1 MVMNMLDT
9 ATTMSSLSPAT
20 RQSILEQVIDQLN
33 REFSGT
39 TLRSPEMEERQA
51 IQARAGALVAAAFRA
66 EALPPNRAEQEALAD
81 EIARRV
87 MGLGFLDLLLPPART
102 DLSEIVI
109 YSSGLIQIMKKG
121 SVRWEDAGLEVEAAE
136 VWRVLNLLLGPQSR
150 SANEAT
156 PSVNA
161 KLPATRHNP
170 GGGRI
175 KVLHPVIAPGK
186 GYPSV
191 NIRLFEQK
199 PVRPDWL
206 LGRKL
211 MSSNMMIFLGTA
223 MQTGERIL
231 ICGATRTGKTTLL
244 SALCNFL
251 PEGWR
256 IVKIEDPEEIW
267 IDRKTVQTIEAR
279 QKVVGSEVP
288 AYTLA
293 DGVDDAMRM
302 SPDYLILGEVRD
314 GYAAMALLRAMM
326 TGHAGAC
333 TLHAD
338 SPEEAL
344 RRLSTLL
351 GSEKNVSPSD
361 AARMIAASV
370 DLLVQINIVDEVR
383 RVTAIAKVVKKSHG
397 DEVTVIP
404 LWQYNPDSSST
415 EPRWS
420 LVPGTQP
427 ETKPGSEI
435 ETEHP
440 S

>member
-1 MVMNMLDT
+1 MVMALLDHT
-9 ATTMSSLSPAT
+9 SAQSSLAPEV
-20 RQSILEQVIDQLN
+20 RQSVLDQVIDAVN
-33 REFSGT
+33 REFPGSL
-39 TLRSPEMEERQA
+39 LRSPDESERLQVTTRIGGLVA
-51 IQARAGALVAAAFRA
+51 SAFRSSNLPPSNTEQARIA
-66 EALPPNRAEQEALAD
+66 ED
-81 EIARRV
+81 VARRV

-102 DLSEIVI
+102 DLSEITI
-109 YSSGLIQIMKKG
+109 YSSGLIQVIKKG
-121 SVRWEDAGLEVEAAE
+121 SVRWEDTGLEVDAAE
-136 VWRVLNLLLGPQSR
+136 VWRVLNLVLGPQSR
-150 SANEAT
+150 AANEAT

-211 MSSNMMIFLGTA
+211 MSSEMMVFLGSS
-223 MQTGERIL
+223 MQSGERIL

-302 SPDYLILGEVRD
+302 SPDYLVVGEVRD

-338 SPEEAL
+338 SPVEAL
-344 RRLSTLL
+344 QRLGTLL
-351 GSEKNVSPSD
+351 GSEKGVTPHD
-361 AARMIAASV
+361 ATRMIASSV
-370 DLLVQINIVDEVR
+370 DLLVQINIIDEVR
-383 RVTAIAKVVKKSHG
+383 RVTSIARLDKQSRSEEPRPV
-397 DEVTVIP
+397 P
-404 LWQYNPDSSST
+404 LWRYDEQASTPDQ
-415 EPRWS
+415 PRWRR
-420 LVPGTQP
+420 V
-427 ETKPGSEI
+427 E
-435 ETEHP
+435 ETEKHL
-440 S
+440 

>member
-1 MVMNMLDT
+1 MVMDLLDP
-9 ATTMSSLSPAT
+9 TTKENGLDRDL
-20 RQSILEQVIDQLN
+20 RQSLLDQVIDAVN
-33 REFSGT
+33 RKFPGT
-39 TLRSPEMEERQA
+39 LLRSPEEAERRQVMERV
-51 IQARAGALVAAAFRA
+51 RALIAAAFRA
-66 EALPPNRAEQEALAD
+66 ANLPPYLAEQTALSE
-81 EIARRV
+81 EIGRRV

-121 SVRWEDAGLEVEAAE
+121 SVRWEDAGLEVESAE
-136 VWRVLNLLLGPQSR
+136 VWRVLNLVLGPQSR

-211 MSSNMMIFLGTA
+211 MSSNMMIFLGTG

-338 SPEEAL
+338 SPEEAV

-370 DLLVQINIVDEVR
+370 DILVQINIVDEVR

-404 LWQYNPDSSST
+404 LWRYNSDSTPT

-420 LVPGTQP
+420 QVPGTKP
-427 ETKPGSEI
+427 EPTQEM
-435 ETEHP
+435 EH
-440 S
+440 SS

>member
-1 MVMNMLDT
+1 MVMAMLDKTT
-9 ATTMSSLSPAT
+9 AESGLNPEV
-20 RQSILEQVIDQLN
+20 RLSILDQVIDAVN
-33 REFSGT
+33 REFPGSL
-39 TLRSPEMEERQA
+39 LRSPDESERLQVTTR
-51 IQARAGALVAAAFRA
+51 IGGLVASAFRA
-66 EALPPNRAEQEALAD
+66 AGLSPSTFEQGRITED
-81 EIARRV
+81 VARRV

-102 DLSEIVI
+102 DLSEIAI
-109 YSSGLIQIMKKG
+109 YSSGLIQVMKKG
-121 SVRWEDAGLEVEAAE
+121 SVRWEDSGMEVEAAE
-136 VWRVLNLLLGPQSR
+136 IWRVLNLVLGPQSR

-170 GGGRI
+170 GGGRV

-199 PVRPDWL
+199 PVLPGWL
-206 LGRKL
+206 LERQL
-211 MSSNMMIFLGTA
+211 MSSSMMVFLGAA

-279 QKVVGSEVP
+279 QKVIGSEVP

-302 SPDYLILGEVRD
+302 SPDYLVLGEVRD

-344 RRLSTLL
+344 RRLATLL
-351 GSEKNVSPSD
+351 GSEKGVSPHD
-361 AARMIAASV
+361 ATRMIASSV
-370 DLLVQINIVDEVR
+370 DLLVQINIIDEVR
-383 RVTAIAKVVKKSHG
+383 RVTAIARLEKKSR
-397 DEVTVIP
+397 DEDARITP
-404 LWQYNPDSSST
+404 LWRYDEQNST
-415 EPRWS
+415 PGQPRW
-420 LVPGTQP
+420 LRV
-427 ETKPGSEI
+427 E
-435 ETEHP
+435 ETEKK

>member
-1 MVMNMLDT
+1 MVMDLLDPT
-9 ATTMSSLSPAT
+9 ILHGGPDAATCQA
-20 RQSILEQVIDQLN
+20 ILEQVIDAVN
-33 REFSGT
+33 REFPGT
-39 TLRSPEMEERQA
+39 LLRSPDEAERQQVTTR
-51 IQARAGALVAAAFRA
+51 IGGLVAAAFRA
-66 EALPPNRAEQEALAD
+66 HNLPPSIEEQSGLSE

-102 DLSEIVI
+102 DLSEITI
-109 YSSGLIQIMKKG
+109 YSSGLIQVMKKG
-121 SVRWEDAGLEVEAAE
+121 SVRWEDAGLKVETAE
-136 VWRVLNLLLGPQSR
+136 VWRVLNLVLGPQSR
-150 SANEAT
+150 AANEAT

-170 GGGRI
+170 GGGRV

-206 LGRKL
+206 LERRL
-211 MSSNMMIFLGTA
+211 MKSNMMLFLGQA
-223 MQTGERIL
+223 MQSGERIL

-302 SPDYLILGEVRD
+302 SPDYLIVGEVRD
-314 GYAAMALLRAMM
+314 GYAAMALLRALM
-326 TGHAGAC
+326 TGHTGAC

-338 SPEEAL
+338 SPREAL
-344 RRLSTLL
+344 GRLSTLL
-351 GSEKNVSPSD
+351 GSEKGVSPHD
-361 AARMIAASV
+361 AARMIVSSV
-370 DLLVQINIVDEVR
+370 DLLVQIQIVDEVR
-383 RVTAIAKVVKKSHG
+383 RVTSIARLEKHLQDGEAVF
-397 DEVTVIP
+397 TP
-404 LWQYNPDSSST
+404 LWRFDENSTPDK
-415 EPRWS
+415 PRWS
-420 LVPGTQP
+420 LV
-427 ETKPGSEI
+427 EEKDGSA
-435 ETEHP
+435 
-440 S
+440 

>member
-1 MVMNMLDT
+1 MVMDMLDPML
-9 ATTMSSLSPAT
+9 APVGLEGGI
-20 RQSILEQVIDQLN
+20 RQSILDQVIDAVN
-33 REFSGT
+33 REFPGT
-39 TLRSPEMEERQA
+39 TLRAPEDAERGQVTV
-51 IQARAGALVAAAFRA
+51 RVRTMVAAAFRA
-66 EALPPNRAEQEALAD
+66 ARVPPSPEEQSLLSE

-102 DLSEIVI
+102 DLSEITI
-109 YSSGLIQIMKKG
+109 YSSGLIQVMKKG
-121 SVRWEDAGLEVEAAE
+121 SVRWEDSGMEVEAAE

-206 LGRKL
+206 LDRQL
-211 MSSNMMIFLGTA
+211 MSSAMMSFLGA
-223 MQTGERIL
+223 SMQAGERIL

-251 PEGWR
+251 PEAWR

-279 QKVVGSEVP
+279 QKVVGSDVP

-314 GYAAMALLRAMM
+314 GYAAMALLRAFM

-333 TLHAD
+333 TVHAD
-338 SPEEAL
+338 SPREAL
-344 RRLSTLL
+344 ERLSTLL
-351 GSEKNVSPSD
+351 GSEKNVSPRD
-361 AARMIAASV
+361 AARMIVSSV
-370 DLLVQINIVDEVR
+370 DLLVQIQIVDETR
-383 RVTAIAKVVKKSHG
+383 RATSIARLERKLQDGEPVLTA
-397 DEVTVIP
+397 
-404 LWQYNPDSSST
+404 LWRYDQAST
-415 EPRWS
+415 
-420 LVPGTQP
+420 P
-427 ETKPGSEI
+427 EKPAWLQI
-435 ETEHP
+435 NETETL

>member
-1 MVMNMLDT
+1 MVMALLDPQVTQGGLDT
-9 ATTMSSLSPAT
+9 AA
-20 RQSILEQVIDQLN
+20 RQSILDQVIDAVN
-33 REFSGT
+33 REFQGA
-39 TLRSPEMEERQA
+39 TLREPTEPERA
-51 IQARAGALVAAAFRA
+51 AVTARIGGLVAAAFRA
-66 EALPPNRAEQEALAD
+66 AGLPPSLSEQKALTS

-87 MGLGFLDLLLPPART
+87 MGLGFLDLLLPPARA
-102 DLSEIVI
+102 DLSEIAI
-109 YSSGLIQIMKKG
+109 YSSGLIQVMKKG
-121 SVRWEDAGLEVEAAE
+121 SVRWENSGMEVESPE
-136 VWRVLNLLLGPQSR
+136 VWRVLNLVLGPQSR
-150 SANEAT
+150 AANEAT
-156 PSVNA
+156 PSINA
-161 KLPATRHNP
+161 RLPATRANP
-170 GGGRI
+170 GGGRV

-206 LGRKL
+206 LERKV
-211 MSSNMMIFLGTA
+211 MSGAMMVFLGEA

-251 PEGWR
+251 PEAWR

-314 GYAAMALLRAMM
+314 GYAAMALLRAFM
-326 TGHAGAC
+326 TGHSGSC

-338 SPEEAL
+338 NPWEAL
-344 RRLSTLL
+344 GRLSTLL
-351 GSEKNVSPSD
+351 GSEKNVSPRD
-361 AARMIAASV
+361 ALRMITASV
-370 DLLVQINIVDEVR
+370 DLLVQIQIVDEIR
-383 RVTAIAKVVKKSHG
+383 RVTAISRLNRQTSAGEVRLSTYWRY
-397 DEVTVIP
+397 DETCP
-404 LWQYNPDSSST
+404 P
-415 EPRWS
+415 EAPRWDR
-420 LVPGTQP
+420 V
-427 ETKPGSEI
+427 E
-435 ETEHP
+435 ETETL
-440 S
+440 SWT

>member
-1 MVMNMLDT
+1 MVMDLLDPKTAQSGLDT
-9 ATTMSSLSPAT
+9 VT
-20 RQSILEQVIDQLN
+20 RQSILDRVIDEVN
-33 REFSGT
+33 REFQGT
-39 TLRSPEMEERQA
+39 LLRSPDEAERQQVSKR
-51 IQARAGALVAAAFRA
+51 IGGLVAAAFRA
-66 EALPPNRAEQEALAD
+66 ANLPPSVMEQNALTE

-87 MGLGFLDLLLPPART
+87 MGLGFLDLLLPPARS
-102 DLSEIVI
+102 DLSEITV
-109 YSSGLIQIMKKG
+109 YSSGLIQVMKKG
-121 SVRWEDAGLEVEAAE
+121 SVRWEDSGMEVEATE
-136 VWRVLNLLLGPQSR
+136 VWRVLNLVLGPQSR

-161 KLPATRHNP
+161 KLPATRYNP
-170 GGGRI
+170 GGGRV

-206 LGRKL
+206 LERKL
-211 MSSNMMIFLGTA
+211 MTGNMMVFLGDA
-223 MQTGERIL
+223 MQSGLRIL

-244 SALCNFL
+244 SALSNFL

-279 QKVVGSEVP
+279 AAVVGSEVP

-314 GYAAMALLRAMM
+314 GFAAMALLRAFM
-326 TGHAGAC
+326 TGHAGSC

-338 SPEEAL
+338 SPAEAL
-344 RRLSTLL
+344 ERLSTLL
-351 GSEKNVSPSD
+351 GSEKNVSPRD
-361 AARMIAASV
+361 AVRMIVSSV
-370 DLLVQINIVDEVR
+370 DLLVQIQIVDEIR
-383 RVTAIAKVVKKSHG
+383 RVTAIARLGKG
-397 DEVTVIP
+397 ARPGEALITT
-404 LWQYNPDSSST
+404 LWRYDDGSTPDH
-415 EPRWS
+415 PRWNQ
-420 LVPGTQP
+420 V
-427 ETKPGSEI
+427 E
-435 ETEHP
+435 ETETI
-440 S
+440 SWT

>member
-1 MVMNMLDT
+1 MDLLDPT
-9 ATTMSSLSPAT
+9 VFYGSPDAAT
-20 RQSILEQVIDQLN
+20 RQVILDQVIDAVN
-33 REFSGT
+33 REFPGT
-39 TLRSPEMEERQA
+39 LLRSPDEAERLQVTTR
-51 IQARAGALVAAAFRA
+51 IGGLVAAAFRA
-66 EALPPNRAEQEALAD
+66 HTLPPSVQEQSALSE

-102 DLSEIVI
+102 DLSEITI
-109 YSSGLIQIMKKG
+109 YSSGLIQVMKKG
-121 SVRWEDAGLEVEAAE
+121 SVRWEDSGLEVEAPE
-136 VWRVLNLLLGPQSR
+136 VWRVLNLVLGPQSR
-150 SANEAT
+150 AANEAT

-161 KLPATRHNP
+161 KLPTTRHNP
-170 GGGRI
+170 GGGRV

-206 LGRKL
+206 LERKL
-211 MSSNMMIFLGTA
+211 MNSNMMLFLGDA
-223 MQTGERIL
+223 MQSGERIL

-256 IVKIEDPEEIW
+256 VVKIEDPEEIW

-302 SPDYLILGEVRD
+302 SPDYLIVGEVRD
-314 GYAAMALLRAMM
+314 GYAAMALLRALM

-338 SPEEAL
+338 SPREAL
-344 RRLSTLL
+344 ERLSTLL
-351 GSEKNVSPSD
+351 GSEKGVSPHD
-361 AARMIAASV
+361 AARMVASSV
-370 DLLVQINIVDEVR
+370 DLLVQIQIVEEVR
-383 RVTAIAKVVKKSHG
+383 RVTSIARLEKHLQDGEAVF
-397 DEVTVIP
+397 TP
-404 LWQYNPDSSST
+404 LWRYDETST
-415 EPRWS
+415 PEKPRWS
-420 LVPGTQP
+420 LV
-427 ETKPGSEI
+427 EEKDGS
-435 ETEHP
+435 T
-440 S
+440 

>member
-1 MVMNMLDT
+1 MVMDMLDT
-9 ATTMSSLSPAT
+9 ATTPGTLFPAV

-39 TLRSPEMEERQA
+39 TLRSPETEERQA
-51 IQARAGALVAAAFRA
+51 IQARASTLVAAAFRS
-66 EALPPNRAEQEALAD
+66 ENLPPNRTEQDALAD

-121 SVRWEDAGLEVEAAE
+121 SVRWEDAGQEVEAAE
-136 VWRVLNLLLGPQSR
+136 VWRVLNLILGPQSR

-206 LGRKL
+206 LERKL
-211 MSSNMMIFLGTA
+211 MSSEMMVFLGSS
-223 MQTGERIL
+223 MQAGLRIL

-326 TGHAGAC
+326 TGHSGAC

-383 RVTAIAKVVKKSHG
+383 RVTAIARVEKRPRG
-397 DEVTVIP
+397 EEVTAIP
-404 LWQYNPDSSST
+404 LWRYDPDST
-415 EPRWS
+415 PGEPRWS
-420 LVPGTQP
+420 QV
-427 ETKPGSEI
+427 K
-435 ETEHP
+435 ETEVT

>member
-1 MVMNMLDT
+1 MVMDLLDPT
-9 ATTMSSLSPAT
+9 VLQGGPDAAT
-20 RQSILEQVIDQLN
+20 RQSILDQVIDAVN
-33 REFSGT
+33 REFPGT
-39 TLRSPEMEERQA
+39 LLRAPEEAERQQVTTR
-51 IQARAGALVAAAFRA
+51 IGGLVAAAFRA
-66 EALPPNRAEQEALAD
+66 HNLPPSVEIQASLSE

-102 DLSEIVI
+102 DLSEITI

-121 SVRWEDAGLEVEAAE
+121 CVRWEDSGLEVEAAE
-136 VWRVLNLLLGPQSR
+136 VWRVLNLVLGPQSR
-150 SANEAT
+150 AANEAT

-170 GGGRI
+170 GGGRV

-206 LGRKL
+206 LERKL
-211 MSSNMMIFLGTA
+211 MNSNMMLFLGSA
-223 MQTGERIL
+223 MQSGERIL

-302 SPDYLILGEVRD
+302 SPDYLIVGEVRD
-314 GYAAMALLRAMM
+314 GYAAMALLRALM

-338 SPEEAL
+338 SPREAL
-344 RRLSTLL
+344 GRLSTLL
-351 GSEKNVSPSD
+351 GSEKGVSPHD
-361 AARMIAASV
+361 AARMVASSV
-370 DLLVQINIVDEVR
+370 DLLVQIQIVDEIR
-383 RVTAIAKVVKKSHG
+383 RVTSIARLAKHLQDGEAVF
-397 DEVTVIP
+397 TP
-404 LWQYNPDSSST
+404 LWRFDETSAPDK
-415 EPRWS
+415 PRWS
-420 LVPGTQP
+420 LV
-427 ETKPGSEI
+427 EEKDGSA
-435 ETEHP
+435 
-440 S
+440 

>member
-1 MVMNMLDT
+1 V
-9 ATTMSSLSPAT
+9 S
-20 RQSILEQVIDQLN
+20 
-33 REFSGT
+33 
-39 TLRSPEMEERQA
+39 
-51 IQARAGALVAAAFRA
+51 
-66 EALPPNRAEQEALAD
+66 
-81 EIARRV
+81 
-87 MGLGFLDLLLPPART
+87 
-102 DLSEIVI
+102 
-109 YSSGLIQIMKKG
+109 
-121 SVRWEDAGLEVEAAE
+121 
-136 VWRVLNLLLGPQSR
+136 
-150 SANEAT
+150 
-156 PSVNA
+156 
-161 KLPATRHNP
+161 
-170 GGGRI
+170 
-175 KVLHPVIAPGK
+175 
-186 GYPSV
+186 
-191 NIRLFEQK
+191 
-199 PVRPDWL
+199 PDWL

>member
-1 MVMNMLDT
+1 M
-9 ATTMSSLSPAT
+9 
-20 RQSILEQVIDQLN
+20 
-33 REFSGT
+33 
-39 TLRSPEMEERQA
+39 
-51 IQARAGALVAAAFRA
+51 
-66 EALPPNRAEQEALAD
+66 
-81 EIARRV
+81 
-87 MGLGFLDLLLPPART
+87 
-102 DLSEIVI
+102 DLSEIAI
-109 YSSGLIQIMKKG
+109 YSSGFIQIMKKG
-121 SVRWEDAGLEVEAAE
+121 SVRWEDAGLEVESAE
-136 VWRVLNLLLGPQSR
+136 VWRVLNLILGPQSR

-199 PVRPDWL
+199 PVRPEWL
-206 LGRKL
+206 LEREL
-211 MSSNMMIFLGTA
+211 MSKEMMAYLGKA
-223 MQTGERIL
+223 MQDGERIL

-279 QKVVGSEVP
+279 QRVVGSEVP

-302 SPDYLILGEVRD
+302 SPDYLVVGEVRD

-333 TLHAD
+333 SLHAD

-351 GSEKNVSPSD
+351 GSEKGVTPAD
-361 AARMIAASV
+361 ATRMIAASV
-370 DLLVQINIVDEVR
+370 DLLVQINIVDEIR
-383 RVTAIAKVVKKSHG
+383 RLTAIARVEKRPKSE
-397 DEVTVIP
+397 EVTTRL
-404 LWQYNPDSSST
+404 LWRYDPDSASGM
-415 EPRWS
+415 PRWS
-420 LVPGTQP
+420 QVPEMESNT
-427 ETKPGSEI
+427 
-435 ETEHP
+435 
-440 S
+440 

>member
-9 ATTMSSLSPAT
+9 VTTLGSLSPVT

-39 TLRSPEMEERQA
+39 TLRSPEQEERQA
-51 IQARAGALVAAAFRA
+51 IQTRAGALVAAAFRA
-66 EALPPNRAEQEALAD
+66 EALPPNRAEQDALAD

-121 SVRWEDAGLEVEAAE
+121 SVRWEDAGLEVDTAE
-136 VWRVLNLLLGPQSR
+136 VWRVLNLVLGPQSR

-186 GYPSV
+186 GFPSV

-211 MSSNMMIFLGTA
+211 MSSNMMIFLGSA

-338 SPEEAL
+338 SPEEAV

-383 RVTAIAKVVKKSHG
+383 RVTAIARVEKKSHG

-404 LWQYNPDSSST
+404 LWRYNPDST
-415 EPRWS
+415 PAEPRWS
-420 LVPGTQP
+420 QVPGT
-427 ETKPGSEI
+427 KPGTQQEI
-435 ETEHP
+435 
-440 S
+440 